1 MQAPVAV
8 TRHVRRPPPQRNLLR
23 KRGES
28 PSLPDEAWKNI
39 LAYICAQPLEK
50 HKAPPATLVKLSMV
64 SRQLRR
70 LIDADSEMWFDLLSR
85 HENKFFER
93 ERHKH
98 NYATTYMLHA
108 VPGLHLSPYPDWH
121 TVGANLSY
129 FSFYPGQRFPPR
141 IPPANYPYWP
151 EMCIKDQVLTAEQM
165 GDLVAHGRKSMR
177 ITYVHRCGAC
187 GARGKHT
194 PFWGL
199 NMRVCASCRTDRF
212 VSSAELFADYGI
224 DFWVHLP
231 DIAGRVFYYIV
242 QGRNRGQLD
251 NCSADTHARLSMERA
266 LAIKMHPG
274 LVFFWRPHLEAVFG
288 GLHAR
293 KIALRDPGRLQ
304 AKGRLVS
311 AARALFV
318 RLSIAQRGK
327 PLSAITSHLFF
338 MSKPGQK
345 AQADLVALH
354 APSQLGW
361 YPSRLLLAG
370 DRRER
375 ARATLQ
381 REFLEHAGRLTL
393 PSIKGRTTREAVLR
407 VLRAHEANRPLD
419 VGWYPQIS
427 SSPPTGDRHG
437 MLWLHHGRAVYPGAL
452 GRIEEIADEDAV
464 ESERADEDVVESERA
479 DEDMVESERV
489 EEIAEQEGMERAE
502 GALQEQARAWKRV

>member
-50 HKAPPATLVKLSMV
+50 HKAPPASLVKLSMV

-70 LIDADSEMWFDLLSR
+70 LVDADSEMWFDLLSR

-108 VPGLHLSPYPDWH
+108 VPGLHLSPYPDWQ
-121 TVGANLSY
+121 TIGANLNY
-129 FSFYPGQRFPPR
+129 FNFYPGRRFPPR
-141 IPPANYPYWP
+141 IPPADYPHWP
-151 EMCIKDQVLTAEQM
+151 EMCIKDQALTAEQM

-187 GARGKHT
+187 GARGKHL

-266 LAIKMHPG
+266 IAVKMHPG

-293 KIALRDPGRLQ
+293 KIALQEAGRLQ
-304 AKGRLVS
+304 AGGRLVS

-318 RLSIAQRGK
+318 RLSIAQRGRT
-327 PLSAITSHLFF
+327 LSAITSHLFF

-419 VGWYPQIS
+419 VGWYPQVA

-437 MLWLHHGRAVYPGAL
+437 MLWLHHGRVVHPGAL
-452 GRIEEIADEDAV
+452 GRIEEIADEDTAD
-464 ESERADEDVVESERA
+464 SERVEDMADSERV
-479 DEDMVESERV
+479 EDMVDLERV
-489 EEIAEQEGMERAE
+489 EEIAKQEGMERAE
-502 GALQEQARAWKRV
+502 EALQEQARAWKRV

>member
-1 MQAPVAV
+1 MQTESTASVPV
-8 TRHVRRPPPQRNLLR
+8 TDHYRRPPPRRNMLR

-28 PSLPDEAWKNI
+28 PSLPDETWKNI
-39 LAYICAQPLEK
+39 LAYICAQPLIK
-50 HKAPPATLVKLSMV
+50 NKAPPATLVKLSMV

-108 VPGLHLSPYPDWH
+108 VPGLHLSPYPDWS
-121 TVGANLSY
+121 TSASSLNY
-129 FSFYPGQRFPPR
+129 FNFYPGHRFPPR
-141 IPPANYPYWP
+141 IPPADYPYWP
-151 EMCIKDQVLTAEQM
+151 EMCIKDQALTAEQM

-345 AQADLVALH
+345 AQVDLVGLH
-354 APSQLGW
+354 APPQLGW

-407 VLRAHEANRPLD
+407 VLRALEANRCLD

-427 SSPPTGDRHG
+427 ESPPTGDRHG
-437 MLWLHHGRAVYPGAL
+437 ILWLHHGRATYPEVLA
-452 GRIEEIADEDAV
+452 RIEE
-464 ESERADEDVVESERA
+464 VVA
-479 DEDMVESERV
+479 EDMT
-489 EEIAEQEGMERAE
+489 EEIVAEDMTALERIAGEGRMERAE
-502 GALQEQARAWKRV
+502 EALQEQARAWKWT